1 MDHANKWNALSNVW
15 LTDLRVIN
23 NKDLEKCFMNTE
35 LAIKNRIK
43 LLASRDPVT
52 NANII
57 KKLKRKLRK
66 IQSN

>member
-1 MDHANKWNALSNVW
+1 
-15 LTDLRVIN
+15 
-23 NKDLEKCFMNTE
+23 MNTE
-35 LAIKNRIK
+35 FAIKNRIK
-43 LLASRDPVT
+43 LLASRDPVV

>member
-1 MDHANKWNALSNVW
+1 
-15 LTDLRVIN
+15 
-23 NKDLEKCFMNTE
+23 MNTE

-43 LLASRDPVT
+43 LLASRDPVA

-66 IQSN
+66 IQSSEIITLI